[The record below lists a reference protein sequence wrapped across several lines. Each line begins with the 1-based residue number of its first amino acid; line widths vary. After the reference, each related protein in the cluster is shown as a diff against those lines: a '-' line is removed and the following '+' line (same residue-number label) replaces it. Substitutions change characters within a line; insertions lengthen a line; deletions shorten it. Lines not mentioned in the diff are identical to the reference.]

1 MALLQKVVRA
11 QREEVVDW
19 ENIEPQVRI
28 LGARLCELNDSLRR
42 GGLSEERE
50 SELLQEAILLV
61 NLGNQLRSYTAG

>member
-42 GGLSEERE
+42 GGYSKERE
-50 SELLQEAILLV
+50 SQLVQEAILLV
-61 NLGNQLRSYTAG
+61 GLGNQLKNYAAG